1 MAATCLACEKGVP
14 KRGRR
19 RCPLCGQAFRS
30 GWEGIETHWR
40 AKHAAA
46 LPYERFWSSLC
57 RDHRAGARGRLP
69 VLPQEHPAQPQVAP
83 PVPGVRAGV
92 RGPRLG
98 RASSRTGA
106 PSHPDVMPYEDFF
119 ASLCP
124 AHRGGGDTGTD
135 YLPLGER

>member
-1 MAATCLACEKGVP
+1 MAACLACEKGVP

-19 RCPLCGQAFRS
+19 RCPLCSRSFRS

-46 LPYERFWSSLC
+46 LRLRALLVLAVPE
-57 RDHRAGARGRLP
+57 HRARARGRLP
-69 VLPQEHPAQPQVAP
+69 VVPQEHPAQPQVAA

-92 RGPRLG
+92 RGPRLVG
-98 RASSRTGA
+98 HRVALARRCTRT
-106 PSHPDVMPYEDFF
+106 SCSYEDFF

-124 AHRGGGDTGTD
+124 AHRGGGDPATD